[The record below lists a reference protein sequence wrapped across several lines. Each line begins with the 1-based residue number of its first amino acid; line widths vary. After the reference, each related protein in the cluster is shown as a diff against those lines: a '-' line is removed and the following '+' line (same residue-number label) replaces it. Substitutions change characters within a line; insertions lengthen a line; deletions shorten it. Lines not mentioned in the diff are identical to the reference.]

1 MDNRIEPELGE
12 VIAERVLDYNSQTG
26 MQSLIV
32 KLGKPRPDSKPGGD
46 WECPIQ
52 IGEKIKLAFGIDS
65 FQALSMA
72 LQLISIELRYLKDK
86 QKLNLNWLERD
97 DLGFE
102 PIRE

>member
-1 MDNRIEPELGE
+1 MNDINLGE
-12 VIAERVLDYNSQTG
+12 
-26 MQSLIV
+26 IV
-32 KLGKPRPDSKPGGD
+32 AKRELNYISEKGEQILMIKLGKPRPDSKNRGD

-52 IGEKIKLAFGIDS
+52 VGEKVKLAFGIDS

-72 LQLISIELRYLKDK
+72 LQLISIELRFLNDQQKMNLK
-86 QKLNLNWLERD
+86 WLEMD